1 MARKWVFS
9 QNSVYSSII
18 SNRKRRYSVFK
29 LKTVLVLALAAL
41 LVLSSFT
48 PALATIDTSL
58 IDKGLEK
65 FNELS
70 PSTQKEAIDLLKT
83 YFKSSG
89 TLEVLKQD
97 LPSALK
103 IVLGDDYEAQLEDK
117 GLSVSRLKSQVD
129 ELKSWSYEDR
139 MAIID
144 KIQSGDSEGIAD
156 LVEKYKNIEAPSDPS
171 GGSGTAGSST
181 SSPASEKE
189 QETDT
194 GQEPTPAAAFTDI
207 TNHWAKTQIEYIA
220 EKGIIQGKASGIFAP
235 EDSVTRAEFTAMMVR
250 LLQPEISEETV
261 LPFLDVAET
270 DWFYETVKTAYAANL
285 AKGKGDLFDPEGK
298 ITREEMTVLVA
309 RAAALKGKSVSIDT
323 AEIDQL
329 LLPFKDKE
337 EISDWAKTETAVALK
352 LGLVRGTTAEL
363 FQPKANASRAEA
375 AVIIYNL
382 YGVLNGESDTMTE

>member
-1 MARKWVFS
+1 M
-9 QNSVYSSII
+9 
-18 SNRKRRYSVFK
+18 FK
-29 LKTVLVLALAAL
+29 LKTALVLALAAL

-58 IDKGLEK
+58 IDKGLDK

-70 PSTQKEAIDLLKT
+70 PSTRKEAIDLLET

-129 ELKSWSYEDR
+129 ELKSWSLEDR
-139 MAIID
+139 MALID

-156 LVEKYKNIEAPSDPS
+156 LVEKYENTVAPSEPS
-171 GGSGTAGSST
+171 GGSNAGSST
-181 SSPASEKE
+181 SSPASEGE
-189 QETDT
+189 QEADS

-207 TNHWAKTQIEYIA
+207 INHWAKAQIEYIA
-220 EKGIIQGKASGIFAP
+220 EKGIIQGKANGIFAP
-235 EDSVTRAEFTAMMVR
+235 EDSVTRAEFTAMIVR
-250 LLQPEISEETV
+250 LLQPEITEETA
-261 LPFLDVAET
+261 LPFSDVAET

-309 RAAALKGKSVSIDT
+309 RAAALKGKSAYVDT
-323 AEIDQL
+323 AEIDRL

-337 EISDWAKTETAVALK
+337 EISDWAKTETAAALK
-352 LGLVRGTTAEL
+352 LGLVRGTSAEL
-363 FQPKANASRAEA
+363 FQPKAEAARAEA

-382 YGVLNGESDTMTE
+382 YGILNGESDTTTE